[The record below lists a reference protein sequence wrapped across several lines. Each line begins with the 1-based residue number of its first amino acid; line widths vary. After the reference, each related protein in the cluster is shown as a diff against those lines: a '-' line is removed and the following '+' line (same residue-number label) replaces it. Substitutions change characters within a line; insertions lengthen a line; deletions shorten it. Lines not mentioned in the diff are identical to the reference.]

1 MVDVKLLISV
11 LIAMYATDT
20 KAIGDCDC
28 GCSCGATV
36 SSAYIVLYS
45 SFVLILNLIMKLFDV
60 MYPVEVKFS

>member
-1 MVDVKLLISV
+1 
-11 LIAMYATDT
+11 MYATDT